1 MAERQAPAFKRMAT
15 FVITLLLAGAV
26 LAGVYLFVSSPGE
39 VRDQPLAG
47 PGTETGSGQQMQ

>member
-1 MAERQAPAFKRMAT
+1 MADHRAPAFRRMMT

-39 VRDQPLAG
+39 VRDPSPA
-47 PGTETGSGQQMQ
+47 ETSQQTP

>member
-1 MAERQAPAFKRMAT
+1 MGERRAPAFRRMTT

-39 VRDQPLAG
+39 VRDQPPAG
-47 PGTETGSGQQMQ
+47 AGQQAP

>member
-47 PGTETGSGQQMQ
+47 PGTETGQQTP